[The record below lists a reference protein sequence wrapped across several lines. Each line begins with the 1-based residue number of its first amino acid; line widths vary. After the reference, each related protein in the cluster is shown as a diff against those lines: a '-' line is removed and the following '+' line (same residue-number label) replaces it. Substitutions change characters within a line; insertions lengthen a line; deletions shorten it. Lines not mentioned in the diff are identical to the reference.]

1 MSKVVKWR
9 KLDDPTETVSEEF
22 HNKAY
27 TYGSDVV
34 PITKDQLDTLTYH
47 PERGIQLIG
56 FIKLDQVPRYHYLKE
71 AYLVLPDD
79 DPTSKKAWSVLA
91 QGCREEGTGMLIRA
105 IMRKNAMAFIAL
117 LVPSDVDSKMQ
128 QDSFIMNVLPFSDD
142 VRGFHFGSFS
152 KKKNLRPSD
161 EQMKVME
168 ELIHR
173 GRLDQGQKELLNTDK
188 IANPTLHKVYR
199 FLGKRATN
207 QESSQ
212 DEGDRLSN
220 LVFEPD
226 LEMFGKEMLLVL
238 EKVIQ
243 LFKKPEEKPVK
254 QEYEDWKCRN
264 KSSQV

>member
-22 HNKAY
+22 HNKGY

-34 PITKDQLDTLTYH
+34 PVKKDQLETLTYH

-56 FIKLDQVPRYHYLKE
+56 FIKLDQVSRYHYLKE

-79 DPTSKKAWSVLA
+79 DPASKTAWLVLA

-105 IMRKNAMAFIAL
+105 VMRKNGMVFRAL
-117 LVPSDVDSKMQ
+117 LVPSDADSKIQ
-128 QDSFIMNVLPFSDD
+128 QDSFIMNVFPFSDD

-152 KKKNLRPSD
+152 KKKSLRPSD

-168 ELIHR
+168 ELINR
-173 GRLDQGQKELLNTDK
+173 GRLDRGQKELLNTDR

-199 FLGKRATN
+199 FLGKRAAK
-207 QESSQ
+207 QKLSQ
-212 DEGDRLSN
+212 DEGDRLSK

-226 LEMFGKEMLLVL
+226 LEMFGKDMLRVL
-238 EKVIQ
+238 EKAIQ
-243 LFKKPEEKPVK
+243 LFKKPEQKALK
-254 QEYEDWKCRN
+254 QEYEDWKCRIQSN
-264 KSSQV
+264 QD